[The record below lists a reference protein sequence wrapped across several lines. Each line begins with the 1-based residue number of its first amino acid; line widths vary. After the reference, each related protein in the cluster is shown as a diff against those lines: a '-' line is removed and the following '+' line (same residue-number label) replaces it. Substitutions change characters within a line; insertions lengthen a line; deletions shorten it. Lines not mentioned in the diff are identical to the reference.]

1 MTSNITCFM
10 PLKKRKEKSIRPTT
24 NPMISPWKIIPSSNR
39 SVRKSNSPSQ
49 ISQTLKR
56 QNPEKPKPSKIPI
69 QTRNA
74 DTGLPMKINDTIGS
88 LSYITNIFLI
98 STFVEPIESSNRWLH
113 SLKPEKPS
121 SAEVIIKRWR
131 KNTNTFQKSL

>member
-10 PLKKRKEKSIRPTT
+10 PLKKRKEKSIPPTT
-24 NPMISPWKIIPSSNR
+24 NPMISPQKIIPSSNL
-39 SVRKSNSPSQ
+39 SLRKSNSPSQ

-56 QNPEKPKPSKIPI
+56 QNPEKPKRSKTPI

-74 DTGLPMKINDTIGS
+74 DTGLQMKINDTIGS

-98 STFVEPIESSNRWLH
+98 STFVEPIESSNPWLH
-113 SLKPEKPS
+113 LLKPEKPS
-121 SAEVIIKRWR
+121 SAEAIIKRWR